1 MNANNTNTAQ
11 ANANKAK
18 HKGAPTLN
26 AKQGANSSAAFQ
38 KKVISAEQNYLQ
50 NKARFIMLKC
60 LVELD
65 YFNLFIRK
73 ISSDYDSIAEFLGF
87 SSICDS
93 LSSYRDDKR
102 AYKSKILSLCADKFY
117 ALQTLQKQGKFGSHK
132 VLHSNLCLL
141 KETLGLNHIEFA
153 LLELIAI
160 VEEVSALKEFFKIFD
175 NSGRRKN
182 ILIISQML
190 DYPCKEIATAL
201 HKDSILKK
209 MGIIE
214 TKLCSDLY
222 FMLSFEN
229 IDFIDILLSEYSSKE
244 ALTRNFATPCGQ
256 SELSKSDYAYIKEFD
271 LVQNYLKKALAQ
283 KKIGVNI
290 LLYGKPGTGK
300 TEFAKLIAQSVGA
313 KLHKVKSND
322 DDGEATDGEERL
334 NSYLLAQ
341 HFLEPS
347 QNILLYDEVEDI
359 LSSSKHEKRL
369 HNKAFLNENLE
380 NNKVAT
386 IWITNDIYSIDN
398 AIIRRFDFVLEAKV
412 PKKETREQ
420 ILAKIC
426 GDKLDEK
433 AFDFAKNAKNLAPA
447 IIKKAYDISCMV
459 NGDFS
464 ANFITLIKNT
474 LKAQGSKHKFG
485 KKKKSKADKTEL
497 PQSYSAEFI
506 NTNADVESIA
516 EGIKTNA
523 NARICL
529 YGLSGTG
536 KSAYARYIAKKLNR
550 PCLVKSASDLKSCW
564 LGESEKNIAKAF
576 KEAKNKGAVLV
587 FDEVDSFLQDRNNAT
602 RSWEISEVN
611 EMLVQMEKFEGV
623 FIATTNLMDGLDKA
637 CLRRFDLKLEFK
649 ALSES
654 QRVKLFEKEC
664 KLLGIACQKSIQTQ
678 VARLDYLVA
687 GDFAAV
693 KRQIKFKPLQG
704 AKDFYER
711 LCEEVKVKDLKGEN
725 AKAGFFA

>member
-11 ANANKAK
+11 ANKAK
-18 HKGAPTLN
+18 PKGAPTLN

-73 ISSDYDSIAEFLGF
+73 TSSDYDSIAEFLGF
-87 SSICDS
+87 YDICDS
-93 LSSYRDDKR
+93 LSSYHDDKK
-102 AYKSKILSLCADKFY
+102 ANKSKILSLCADKFC
-117 ALQTLQKQGKFGSHK
+117 ALQKLQKQGKFGSHK

-153 LLELIAI
+153 LLELIVI
-160 VEEVSALKEFFKIFD
+160 VEEVPVFNDFLNIFD
-175 NSGRRKN
+175 KVGRRKN

-209 MGIIE
+209 MCIIE

-222 FMLSFEN
+222 FMLSFES
-229 IDFIDILLSEYSSKE
+229 IDFIDILFSEYGSKE
-244 ALTRNFATPCGQ
+244 TLTRNFATPCGQ

-290 LLYGKPGTGK
+290 LLYGEPGTGK

-322 DDGEATDGEERL
+322 NDGEATDGEERL

-447 IIKKAYDISCMV
+447 IIKKAYDISCIV

-516 EGIKTNA
+516 EGIKA

>member
-11 ANANKAK
+11 ANKAK
-18 HKGAPTLN
+18 PKGAPTLN

-73 ISSDYDSIAEFLGF
+73 TSSDYDSIAEFLGF
-87 SSICDS
+87 YDICDS
-93 LSSYRDDKR
+93 LSSYHDDKK
-102 AYKSKILSLCADKFY
+102 ANKSKILSLCADKFC
-117 ALQTLQKQGKFGSHK
+117 ALQKLQKQGKFGSHK

-153 LLELIAI
+153 LLELIVI
-160 VEEVSALKEFFKIFD
+160 VEEVPVFNDFLNIFD
-175 NSGRRKN
+175 KVGRRKN

-209 MGIIE
+209 MCIIE

-222 FMLSFEN
+222 FMLSFES
-229 IDFIDILLSEYSSKE
+229 IDFIDILFSEYGSKE
-244 ALTRNFATPCGQ
+244 TLTRNFATPCGQ

-283 KKIGVNI
+283 KKIDVNI
-290 LLYGKPGTGK
+290 LLYGEPGTGK

-447 IIKKAYDISCMV
+447 IIKKAYDISCIV

-516 EGIKTNA
+516 EGIKA

>member
-244 ALTRNFATPCGQ
+244 ALTRNFTTPCGQ

-271 LVQNYLKKALAQ
+271 LMQNYLKKALAQ

-322 DDGEATDGEERL
+322 DDGEATDGVERL

-359 LSSSKHEKRL
+359 LSSSRHEKRL

-474 LKAQGSKHKFG
+474 LKAQESKHKFG

-516 EGIKTNA
+516 EGIKANA

-529 YGLSGTG
+529 
-536 KSAYARYIAKKLNR
+536 
-550 PCLVKSASDLKSCW
+550 
-564 LGESEKNIAKAF
+564 
-576 KEAKNKGAVLV
+576 
-587 FDEVDSFLQDRNNAT
+587 
-602 RSWEISEVN
+602 
-611 EMLVQMEKFEGV
+611 
-623 FIATTNLMDGLDKA
+623 
-637 CLRRFDLKLEFK
+637 
-649 ALSES
+649 
-654 QRVKLFEKEC
+654 
-664 KLLGIACQKSIQTQ
+664 
-678 VARLDYLVA
+678 
-687 GDFAAV
+687 
-693 KRQIKFKPLQG
+693 
-704 AKDFYER
+704 
-711 LCEEVKVKDLKGEN
+711 
-725 AKAGFFA
+725 